1 MSRADVR
8 TPTGIAVGLGA
19 GFLLVAAVLGAT
31 VPANDPGLRVAPMVI
46 AVALTGAL
54 TGDRLAAAGIAV
66 TAMLVVN
73 GFLVNE
79 DGQLSWHGRADL
91 WRIGALAVACA
102 VGLVLAAARHGRREA
117 GREPVR
123 RAAAQTREQGEQRR
137 SITANPR

>member
-1 MSRADVR
+1 VSRTDGR

-31 VPANDPGLRVAPMVI
+31 VPASDPVLRLAPVVI

-54 TGDRLAAAGIAV
+54 TGDRLAAAGTAV

-91 WRIGALAVACA
+91 WRVGILAVACA
-102 VGLVLAAARHGRREA
+102 VGLVIDAARHAAVPAREHDA
-117 GREPVR
+117 E
-123 RAAAQTREQGEQRR
+123 RR
-137 SITANPR
+137 SITPNPR